1 MKTLRS
7 LKDIKVLG
15 IDPATHSLAWALCVA
30 NRQGDVEV
38 LDYGKIELVKQKGM
52 EAQIAMMTITASTQV
67 RMSTATAK
75 TTTATAWST
84 RTTP

>member
-52 EAQIAMMTITASTQV
+52 EVKIRGIVETLDRKSV
-67 RMSTATAK
+67 V
-75 TTTATAWST
+75 
-84 RTTP
+84 